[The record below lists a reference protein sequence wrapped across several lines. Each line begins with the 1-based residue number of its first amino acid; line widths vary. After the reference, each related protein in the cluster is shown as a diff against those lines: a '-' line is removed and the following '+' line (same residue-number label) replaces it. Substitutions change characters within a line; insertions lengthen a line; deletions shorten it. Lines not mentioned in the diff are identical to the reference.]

1 MKKKL
6 LLCDLVIGEN
16 ICNQKCDYCLTKYD
30 NYNDKDKFLN
40 ENYRYAEGTDLH
52 NRLNVLLDNLLEEF
66 EVAALKIIGG
76 EIFMVQNI
84 IALLE
89 ERSHQFVNVQLMSN
103 GIAITEEKIERL
115 KKIKNFHMQISVDSS
130 NFEGN
135 FYRNK
140 NEKVH
145 ERLLHNIDSVIKAG
159 IPLEINC
166 VLTDRSI
173 EYLEEYLR
181 YLGQYEGAKLKVYAF
196 PVRGNES
203 EVYFPRKEQFEI
215 IQRIIDNYDSY
226 GSIMPPVQYYENL
239 LAFLKEGK
247 RQRECSIPFHSFQA
261 FENGEV
267 TPCPYWW
274 TTNIGNLITDAEKV
288 KEASEKNPIYRMIY
302 GGTPRLAPCKKCY
315 IRSEVQNLYFEGAL
329 TLEELATI
337 PFYQDEKI
345 KEYLI
350 DLKEDY
356 IAKHGGK

>member
-30 NYNDKDKFLN
+30 NYNEKDKFVQ
-40 ENYRYAEGTDLH
+40 EKYRYEEGTDLH
-52 NRLNVLLDNLLEEF
+52 TRLNQTIDNLLNQF
-66 EVAALKIIGG
+66 DVAALKIIGG

-84 IALLE
+84 ISLLE
-89 ERSHQFVNVQLMSN
+89 ERSHQFVNVQLMTN
-103 GIAITEEKIERL
+103 GILINEEKIQRL
-115 KKIKNFHMQISVDSS
+115 KNIKNFHLQISVDSS

-140 NEKVH
+140 NKVIH
-145 ERLLHNIDSVIKAG
+145 DRLLQNIDSVVKAG

-173 EYLEEYLR
+173 EYLEEYLM
-181 YLGQYEGAKLKVYAF
+181 YLKQYEGRPLKVYAF
-196 PVRGNES
+196 PVRGDET
-203 EVYFPRKEQFEI
+203 EVYFPREDQYSI

-239 LAFLKEGK
+239 LEFLKQGG

-274 TTNIGNLITDAEKV
+274 TMNIGNLIEKQDEIVDAV
-288 KEASEKNPIYRMIY
+288 NHSPIYRMIF
-302 GGTPRLAPCKKCY
+302 GGKPRLAPCKKCY
-315 IRSEVQNLYFEGAL
+315 IRSEVLNLYFEDVLG
-329 TLEELATI
+329 LEDISSL
-337 PFYQDEKI
+337 PFYKDERMQ
-345 KEYLI
+345 EYLI
-350 DLKEDY
+350 ALKDEYRSKYGRD
-356 IAKHGGK
+356 